1 MLNLL
6 QARVQPLVQFG
17 FKLLPM
23 AVPLALG
30 GGWFIYPALT
40 ENFKKNP
47 FGIYGDLED
56 E

>member
-23 AVPLALG
+23 AVPVGMGA
-30 GGWFIYPALT
+30 GWFLYPALT
-40 ENFKKNP
+40 EGFKKNP
-47 FGIYGDLED
+47 FGIYGELE